1 MASPLRIA
9 IVGLGRWG
17 PVQLQAFATTPG
29 ARVTAVA
36 DLDPARLRAH
46 CPPGATPSATLGALL
61 ERSEFDAVVLATPS
75 ATHARL
81 AERALRA
88 GRHVLVEK
96 PLALCVAEGEH
107 LVRLAAG
114 RPEVAVMGHLL
125 EHHAAVAALASLVE
139 SGDIGDLAR
148 IEARRLATRVTRD
161 DPWWTL
167 APHDLGL
174 CLRFAGAPLRI
185 DVRRGGGRVRAEV
198 TFASGVEAEI
208 EVGFGAPRRVR
219 ELRLLG
225 TRGSARLDDAP
236 SGARVTVDTPSRGT
250 RCLTF
255 PTAELPLARQ
265 ARAFVAA
272 CRGGP
277 IPPRC
282 GLQEG
287 LAIVRCLAAAP
298 VNTARPEAPTLQ
310 PPPSGSW

>member
-1 MASPLRIA
+1 LASPLRIA
-9 IVGLGRWG
+9 VVGLGRWG
-17 PVQLQAFATTPG
+17 PVQLQAFATAPG

-36 DLDPARLRAH
+36 DPDPARLRAH
-46 CPPGATPSATLGALL
+46 CPSGATPSTTLGALL
-61 ERSEFDAVVLATPS
+61 ERSDVEAVVLATPS

-96 PLALCVAEGEH
+96 PLALDVAEAER

-114 RPEVAVMGHLL
+114 RPEIGVMGHLL
-125 EHHAAVAALASLVE
+125 EHHAAIAGLASLVE
-139 SGDIGDLAR
+139 SGAIGDLAR

-174 CLRFAGAPLRI
+174 CLRFAGAPLRL
-185 DVRRGGGRVRAEV
+185 DVRRCAGRARAEV
-198 TFASGVEAEI
+198 VFPRGVKAEI

-225 TRGSARLDDAP
+225 TRGAARLDDAP
-236 SGARVTVDTPSRGT
+236 GGARVTLDTPSSGT

-255 PTAELPLARQ
+255 ATAELPLARQ

-272 CRGGP
+272 CRGEP

-282 GLQEG
+282 GLEEG

-298 VNTARPEAPTLQ
+298 VEPARPDAPTLQ